1 MVNCFLPCSDEKAF
15 DDSEY
20 DGGKKRILET
30 EFSLIF
36 KTVATKFLTN
46 KELVGQAPPYISG
59 YQGIR
64 ESGSRTSGKQ
74 GIR

>member
-1 MVNCFLPCSDEKAF
+1 
-15 DDSEY
+15 
-20 DGGKKRILET
+20 
-30 EFSLIF
+30 
-36 KTVATKFLTN
+36 
-46 KELVGQAPPYISG
+46 LVGQAPPYISG